1 MPVSTIIAEH
11 DHRREE
17 ACMSDH
23 HLNGRVAVV
32 TGGGVGIGYAIAQA
46 LAAAGARVVITYRSH
61 EPDAEALAALTAR
74 GGETALARPLDVTDE
89 AAVEGFATWLRQEV
103 GGIDILINN
112 AGGLIQRSTIGE
124 MPFSLWRR
132 VQALN
137 VDSVFLV
144 THHLLPLLGDNSG
157 RIVTVSSLAGRNGGH
172 AGATAYATAK
182 AALFG
187 FTRGLAKEVAGR
199 GITVNAL
206 APGFIEATPFH
217 STFTTDESKRATI
230 ETIPAGRAGLPE
242 DVASA
247 AVWLASDGAA
257 FVSGTIVDI
266 NGAQYFG

>member
-1 MPVSTIIAEH
+1 MPD
-11 DHRREE
+11 DH
-17 ACMSDH
+17 
-23 HLNGRVAVV
+23 LQGRVAVV

-46 LAAAGARVVITYRSH
+46 LATAGARVVVTYRSH
-61 EPDAEALAALTAR
+61 EPDAQALAALTSSS
-74 GGETALARPLDVTDE
+74 GERALARSLDVTDE
-89 AAVEGFATWLRQEV
+89 SAVEAFAAWLREEV
-103 GGIDILINN
+103 GGIDILVNN
-112 AGGLIQRSTIGE
+112 AGGLIQRSTIEE
-124 MPFSLWRR
+124 MPFSLWRQ

-144 THHLLPLLGDNSG
+144 THHLLPLFREGG

-172 AGATAYATAK
+172 PGATAYATAK

-187 FTRGLAKEVAGR
+187 FTRGLAKEVANR

-217 STFTTDESKRATI
+217 ATFTTDESKRATI

-257 FVSGTIVDI
+257 FVSGTIVDV

>member
-1 MPVSTIIAEH
+1 MP
-11 DHRREE
+11 D
-17 ACMSDH
+17 DQ
-23 HLNGRVAVV
+23 LKGRDAIV
-32 TGGGVGIGYAIAQA
+32 TGGGVGIGFAIAQA

-61 EPDAEALAALTAR
+61 EPDAEVLAALTAS
-74 GGETALARPLDVTDE
+74 GGDTALARSLDVTDE
-89 AAVEGFATWLRQEV
+89 SAVEGFASWLQAEI
-103 GGIDILINN
+103 GAIDILINN
-112 AGGLIQRSTIGE
+112 AGGLVQRSTIEE
-124 MPFSLWRR
+124 MPLSLWRQ

-144 THHLLPLLGDNSG
+144 THHLLPLFRDGG

-172 AGATAYATAK
+172 PGATAYATAK

-217 STFTTDESKRATI
+217 ATFTTDESKRATI

-247 AVWLASDGAA
+247 ALWLASDGAA

>member
-1 MPVSTIIAEH
+1 MP
-11 DHRREE
+11 DN
-17 ACMSDH
+17 
-23 HLNGRVAVV
+23 HLKGRVAVI

-46 LAAAGARVVITYRSH
+46 LAAVGARVVITYRSH
-61 EPDAEALAALTAR
+61 EPDARALAALTSE
-74 GGETALARPLDVTDE
+74 GGEGALAYALDVTDE
-89 AAVEGFATWLRQEV
+89 AAVEGFASWLKEQV

-112 AGGLIQRSTIGE
+112 AGGLIQRSTIEE
-124 MPFSLWRR
+124 MPSSLWRR

-137 VDSVFLV
+137 VDSVFLM
-144 THHLLPLLGDNSG
+144 THHLLPLFREGSG

-217 STFTTDESKRATI
+217 ATFTTDDSKRATI

>member
-1 MPVSTIIAEH
+1 MP
-11 DHRREE
+11 D
-17 ACMSDH
+17 DQ
-23 HLNGRVAVV
+23 LKGRVAVV
-32 TGGGVGIGYAIAQA
+32 TGGGVGIGFAIAQA

-61 EPDAEALAALTAR
+61 EPDAGMLAALAASD
-74 GGETALARPLDVTDE
+74 GEPALARSLDVTDE
-89 AAVEGFATWLRQEV
+89 TAVEGFASWLGEEV
-103 GGIDILINN
+103 GGVDILVNN
-112 AGGLIQRSTIGE
+112 AGGLIQRSTIEE

-144 THHLLPLLGDNSG
+144 THHLLPLFRDGG
-157 RIVTVSSLAGRNGGH
+157 RVVTVSSLAGRNGGH
-172 AGATAYATAK
+172 PGATAYATAK

-187 FTRGLAKEVAGR
+187 FTRGLAKEVADR

-217 STFTTDESKRATI
+217 ATFTTDESKRATL

-247 AVWLASDGAA
+247 ALWLASDGAA
-257 FVSGTIVDI
+257 FVSGTIIDI